1 MTKLTVVSLG
11 AGVQSSVMALMAAE
25 GEITPMPDCAIFADT
40 QFEPA
45 AVYTHLD
52 WLETKLP
59 FPVYRVTAGDIR
71 TDAVLGTNTTG
82 QKFSAIPFFT
92 GSGMGRRQCTREYK
106 IAPIRRKISELLV
119 GKKTS
124 GAVRQWIGISTDEAA
139 RMKPSGVRYVE
150 SVWPL
155 IDVGMSRQDCLRWFE
170 SHYSG
175 RKLAKSACIAC
186 PFHND
191 RNWRDMKVNDPT
203 SWAEAVDFD
212 NSIRDSGSG
221 GGGDQFVHRSCK
233 PLDEVDFRNLEDM
246 GQINMFNE
254 ECEGMCGV

>member
-1 MTKLTVVSLG
+1 MNIISLG

-25 GEITPMPDCAIFADT
+25 GELGPMPDCAIFADT

-45 AVYTHLD
+45 EVYTHLD
-52 WLETKLP
+52 WLETQLP
-59 FPVYRVTAGDIR
+59 FPVHRVTAGNIK
-71 TDAVLGTNTTG
+71 TDTISGLNSTG
-82 QKFSAIPFFT
+82 QKFSVIPFFS

-119 GKKTS
+119 GKKTP

-139 RMKPSGVRYVE
+139 RMKPSGVKYVE

-155 IDVGMSRQDCLRWFE
+155 IDVGMSRQDCQRWFE
-170 SHYSG
+170 SHYPG

-191 RNWRDMKVNDPT
+191 QNWRDMKANDPT

-221 GGGDQFVHRSCK
+221 GRSQFVHRSCK
-233 PLDEVDFRNLEDM
+233 PLDEVDFRSSEER
-246 GQINMFNE
+246 GQLNMFNE